1 MSGKGH
7 GAWGRSSRVSRT
19 AGWRV
24 LAVCAAVAGCPAVA
38 GCAGRQ
44 AVVESDP
51 RGGAE
56 ARRRLE
62 ATARSDLDALR
73 RAQTD
78 RLEQTGAYTYDL
90 AALGVEGSP
99 GVDLSVLEA
108 TASGFSAL
116 AAAGSVECALFVGDA
131 DPPRAYTVTAG
142 VVACR
147 A

>member
-1 MSGKGH
+1 MTRERGRR
-7 GAWGRSSRVSRT
+7 AWEVRCRVRT
-19 AGWRV
+19 G
-24 LAVCAAVAGCPAVA
+24 LAAVAACVSIVA
-38 GCAGRQ
+38 CAGRQ

-56 ARRRLE
+56 ARRQLE
-62 ATARSDLDALR
+62 SAARSDLDALR
-73 RAQTD
+73 RAQADHFD
-78 RLEQTGAYTYDL
+78 RAGTYTFDVDALE
-90 AALGVEGSP
+90 VEGSP

-108 TASGFSAL
+108 TASGFSAI
-116 AAAGSVECALFVGDA
+116 AAGGTVECALFVGDA